1 MTTTAMTTSALDIV
15 SECGGSSVQTADLMI
30 GVGLVKDSEAV
41 YFQYLGDGQEAALVQ
56 ASGKPVDRIGNVHL
70 VSLTVADDVYADSG
84 FSGNKL
90 NLMLESQ
97 QGRSILMTSGLTTI
111 WSQCLVTSLM
121 GAYAANALD
130 HLLTIS
136 TWKGNSKMRPCF
148 ASVFDGRVKLTDNE
162 TYQALVDARGD
173 RDSAKIER
181 IIRDSIDVINAALTG
196 GEVLPAE
203 VKQLDDEEMPLSLI
217 HI

>member
-56 ASGKPVDRIGNVHL
+56 ASGKPVDRIGNVRL
-70 VSLTVADDVYADSG
+70 VSISVADDVYADSG

-121 GAYAANALD
+121 GAYAADALD

-173 RDSAKIER
+173 RDSAKVER
-181 IIRDSIDVINAALTG
+181 IIRDSIEVINAALTG

-203 VKQLDDEEMPLSLI
+203 VKSLDDEELPF
-217 HI
+217 

>member
-1 MTTTAMTTSALDIV
+1 MTTSALDIV

-56 ASGKPVDRIGNVHL
+56 ASGKPVDRIGNVRL

-121 GAYAANALD
+121 GAYAADALD

-173 RDSAKIER
+173 RDHAKVER
-181 IIRDSIDVINAALTG
+181 IIRDSIDVINAALNG

-203 VKQLDDEEMPLSLI
+203 VKQLDDEELPF
-217 HI
+217 